1 MASSCWPKAYESP
14 PPSRRKVRLSVK
26 EKSIYGYTQKNWGTH
41 STTTSSK
48 VLLVLPHTHETAGYS
63 SFFGFFLFFY
73 HESQWRANCL
83 LYFEK
88 NKKIIFI
95 DIQLFLIWFMEIWRH
110 FFVCV
115 VAPEMM
121 AISNHKE
128 KKNWGQISLFFI
140 VLLLFTVRDY
150 LVAHVERGFL
160 AKKNKQWNDGQCH
173 LIFFF

>member
-14 PPSRRKVRLSVK
+14 SPSRRKVRLSVK

-63 SFFGFFLFFY
+63 SFFGFFFWFFY

-88 NKKIIFI
+88 EKKIIFI
-95 DIQLFLIWFMEIWRH
+95 DIQLILNL
-110 FFVCV
+110 VYGNL
-115 VAPEMM
+115 A
-121 AISNHKE
+121 
-128 KKNWGQISLFFI
+128 SLFCLCCRARDDGNQQPQRKKKLRTNFI
-140 VLLLFTVRDY
+140 IFYCFIIIHGSWLFSCSCR
-150 LVAHVERGFL
+150 AGIPCQKE
-160 AKKNKQWNDGQCH
+160 
-173 LIFFF
+173 